1 MLLLFAATSVC
12 AVTMLCPGS
21 VFERPAPGQAPNMS
35 AASDPFVGKWRLDPS
50 RTHAADEMKVASAG
64 ANKYTFD
71 FGADNTETIV
81 LDGTDQPGEFGTT
94 LAVSAQGP
102 RAWRVVRKNGGK
114 TMIDANWE
122 LSADGGMLTDHFGSV
137 QPDGSIKRTDYHYK
151 RTAGH
156 AGFAGTWEN
165 TTPAMVY
172 EMQIESYEGDGLSF
186 VRVGQKAAKNLKF
199 DGKDYPV
206 EGSDLP
212 AGYVTSGHRV
222 DAHTLQLAEKIAGKP
237 FNTQQ
242 AEVSADAKTL
252 TMTVKPPSASKPRV
266 YVFER
271 E

>member
-1 MLLLFAATSVC
+1 MLLLFAVTSVC

-21 VFERPAPGQAPNMS
+21 VLERPAPGQAS
-35 AASDPFVGKWRLDPS
+35 TVSASDPFIGKWKLDPT
-50 RTHAADEMKVASAG
+50 RTHAADEMKVSNAG
-64 ANKYTFD
+64 ANKYIFD
-71 FGADNTETIV
+71 FGADNKETIV
-81 LDGTDQPGEFGTT
+81 LDGSDQPGEFGTT
-94 LAVSAQGP
+94 LAVSASGP
-102 RAWRVVRKNGGK
+102 NTWRVVRKNSGHM
-114 TMIDANWE
+114 MIDATWE
-122 LSADGGMLTDHFGSV
+122 LSADGSRLTDHYGAV
-137 QPDGSIKRTDYHYK
+137 QPDGSVKRTDYAYK

-172 EMQIESYEGDGLSF
+172 EMQIDSYEGDGLSF

-206 EGSDLP
+206 MGSDLP

-222 DAHTLQLAEKIAGKP
+222 DAHTLELAEKIKDKP
-237 FNTQQ
+237 LNTQK
-242 AEVSADAKTL
+242 AEVSADSRTL
-252 TMTVKPPSASKPRV
+252 TMTVKAPSASKARV

>member
-21 VFERPAPGQAPNMS
+21 VLERPAPGQSSPVS
-35 AASDPFVGKWRLDPS
+35 AASDPFVGKWKLDPL
-50 RTHAADEMKVASAG
+50 RTHAADEMNVASVG
-64 ANKYTFD
+64 AHKYIFD
-71 FGADNTETIV
+71 FGGDNKETIV
-81 LDGTDQPGEFGTT
+81 LDGTDQPGQFGTT

-102 RAWRVVRKNGGK
+102 NAWRVVRKQGGK

-165 TTPAMVY
+165 TTPATVY
-172 EMQIESYEGDGLSF
+172 EMQIEAYEGDGLSF
-186 VRVGQKAAKNLKF
+186 ARVGQKAAKNLKF
-199 DGKDYPV
+199 DGKDYPI
-206 EGSDLP
+206 EGNDLP

-222 DAHTLQLAEKIAGKP
+222 NARTVELAEKIGRKP
-237 FNTQQ
+237 LNTQR
-242 AEVSADAKTL
+242 AEVSTDSKTL
-252 TMTVKPPSASKPRV
+252 TMTVKPRGEGNVRV